1 MWHDVILHFRHCI
14 YERALP
20 RCLVYH
26 HHHQAPSATPPSSA
40 SACYAVTARCR
51 ARMRLP
57 TGSRHSQ
64 RVAATLLSYRRLRY
78 AGSTATTSATLRVSV
93 TRTAAA
99 RYSVTRYSE
108 PGEARTSHRATT
120 RRPGLVRRSQ
130 PAGYR
135 HFPGDRQGP
144 DRAPGPMYR
153 RSPLPNREAH
163 AGLSVKA

>member
-1 MWHDVILHFRHCI
+1 MSGLN
-14 YERALP
+14 LP
-20 RCLVYH
+20 LCLVY

-78 AGSTATTSATLRVSV
+78 AGSTATTNATLRVSV

-108 PGEARTSHRATT
+108 PGERTKDSSSGT
-120 RRPGLVRRSQ
+120 SMDSFQ
-130 PAGYR
+130 
-135 HFPGDRQGP
+135 DII
-144 DRAPGPMYR
+144 M
-153 RSPLPNREAH
+153 
-163 AGLSVKA
+163 

>member
-1 MWHDVILHFRHCI
+1 MSGLN
-14 YERALP
+14 LP
-20 RCLVYH
+20 LCLVY

-108 PGEARTSHRATT
+108 PGPVCAILSYLLT
-120 RRPGLVRRSQ
+120 RSRRRHVRPSQSWDPPSPPLLWAFLIRRGTQ
-130 PAGYR
+130 KVKL
-135 HFPGDRQGP
+135 
-144 DRAPGPMYR
+144 
-153 RSPLPNREAH
+153 SPRLIY
-163 AGLSVKA
+163 